1 MRLFTQCTFPFVIG
15 FNILLLYMG
24 YFTIFLSVYYGL
36 WGFIGIYEYYFNIA
50 SKTLYIR
57 DRDGNRYQQL

>member
-1 MRLFTQCTFPFVIG
+1 
-15 FNILLLYMG
+15 MG

-36 WGFIGIYEYYFNIA
+36 WGVIGIYEYYFNIA